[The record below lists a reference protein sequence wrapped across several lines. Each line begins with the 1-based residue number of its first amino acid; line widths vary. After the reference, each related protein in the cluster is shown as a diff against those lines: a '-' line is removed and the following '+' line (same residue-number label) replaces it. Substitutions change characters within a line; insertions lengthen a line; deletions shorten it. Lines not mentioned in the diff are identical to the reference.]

1 MTEEELKALLIEG
14 AQTGVLEMEERDMI
28 ERVLRLADKPVRAI
42 MTPRTELAWVDR
54 THPAKAIAAA
64 LKAAPHSRFVV
75 CDGSIDNV
83 VGVVQAK
90 DLLDRI
96 LSGGELSLSAS
107 LRHPMIVPDA
117 ISALDALERL
127 KSDTLGLALV
137 MDEYGSFEGVVTAAD
152 VLQAIV
158 GEASGPE
165 HQEGVPGPEGETTMT
180 LDGMTPV
187 DELKARLRLPDL
199 PAEGSYH
206 TLAGLLL
213 ALLRRVPRAG
223 DRIVFGG
230 WRFEVLE
237 MDGRRVEKVLAGRE
251 PAAEIARGRHTM
263 KATVTQ
269 CAVLVGGLGTRL
281 GALTATT
288 PKPIL
293 PCGGRPFLFWLLR
306 EFVRFGVTDFLL
318 LTGHLS
324 AEIERAA
331 ADIQASLPRPA
342 NITLSEEPVRAG
354 TGGAVFHARD
364 QLQDRFLLCN
374 GDSLFDC
381 NFSRLLADAATDGP
395 EVTGRIVLRH
405 LDDASRYGVVE
416 TERRSRH
423 RIQGAPAARHQ
434 RHDQRRDLP
443 VQPVA
448 DPTSTAG
455 VLAGGRHP
463 ARSGARWQPAGNAG
477 RRLLPR
483 YRRAGGFCPRANRNP
498 GAAEAQSPVP

>member
-1 MTEEELKALLIEG
+1 MTIGLEILVILLLIVLNGLFSLSELALVSVRRARLAVLERKGIKGAAAARALSDDPQRFLPTVQVGITLISVLTGVFGGAQIAAHLQSWLATFPQIGRFAESIALAVVVIVTTYLTLVLGELVPKQLALRTPELMAIRVARPIAVLSHVVSPAVWLLGKSSNAVLRALGLNRPSRQSVTEEELKALLIEG

-165 HQEGVPGPEGETTMT
+165 HQEGVPGPEGEATMT

-251 PAAEIARGRHTM
+251 PAAEI
-263 KATVTQ
+263 V
-269 CAVLVGGLGTRL
+269 
-281 GALTATT
+281 
-288 PKPIL
+288 
-293 PCGGRPFLFWLLR
+293 
-306 EFVRFGVTDFLL
+306 E
-318 LTGHLS
+318 
-324 AEIERAA
+324 AA
-331 ADIQASLPRPA
+331 IR
-342 NITLSEEPVRAG
+342 
-354 TGGAVFHARD
+354 
-364 QLQDRFLLCN
+364 
-374 GDSLFDC
+374 
-381 NFSRLLADAATDGP
+381 
-395 EVTGRIVLRH
+395 
-405 LDDASRYGVVE
+405 
-416 TERRSRH
+416 
-423 RIQGAPAARHQ
+423 
-434 RHDQRRDLP
+434 
-443 VQPVA
+443 
-448 DPTSTAG
+448 
-455 VLAGGRHP
+455 
-463 ARSGARWQPAGNAG
+463 
-477 RRLLPR
+477 
-483 YRRAGGFCPRANRNP
+483 
-498 GAAEAQSPVP
+498 